1 MNFLVIH
8 FVFGYLASGGFLKLL
23 KSLAAVSFDDVTN
36 EAEDESDKQESDE
49 DSHYSCDEE
58 EQGRVAD
65 CVAAVQQLHESHS
78 K

>member
-8 FVFGYLASGGFLKLL
+8 LVFGYLASGGFLKLL
-23 KSLAAVSFDDVTN
+23 KSLAAASFDDVTN

-49 DSHYSCDEE
+49 DSHYSCNEE
-58 EQGRVAD
+58 EQRRVAD
-65 CVAAVQQLHESHS
+65 YVSTVQQLHESHS